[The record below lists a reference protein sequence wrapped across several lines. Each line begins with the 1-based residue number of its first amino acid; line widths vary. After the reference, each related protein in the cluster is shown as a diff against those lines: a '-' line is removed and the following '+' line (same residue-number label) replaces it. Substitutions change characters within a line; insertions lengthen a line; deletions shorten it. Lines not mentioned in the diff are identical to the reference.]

1 MILFKKWDEH
11 NVKSYIYCINQSLR
25 EKNHKNEA
33 KNVNKKQSLLFN
45 FCNILYFFD
54 LYNWENSMVTPGF

>member
-25 EKNHKNEA
+25 EKNDKNEA
-33 KNVNKKQSLLFN
+33 KNVNKNSL
-45 FCNILYFFD
+45 FCSIFVIFFIFWP
-54 LYNWENSMVTPGF
+54 LQLRK